1 MGLMITKSRVDFSL
15 PILYYGIMSNF
26 KRYYQDKNIVFITI
40 VTYNRQQILVEN
52 IELLRQSFKNVKY
65 SYEIIAGIVL
75 PDHLHIL
82 MQTDKAS
89 GYSKI
94 ISSLKSNF
102 SRLLPK
108 NMNQTQK
115 QLLRREKGI
124 WQRKYYDHIIRDD
137 MDFNKHLDY
146 IHYNSV
152 KHLNISPKD
161 WEFSSFK
168 KFVKQG
174 FYQENWCNFDDKNG
188 ILNMNLE

>member
-1 MGLMITKSRVDFSL
+1 
-15 PILYYGIMSNF
+15 MSNF

-40 VTYNRQQILVEN
+40 VTYNRQQILVKN

-65 SYEIIAGIVL
+65 NYEIIAGIVL

-82 MQTDKAS
+82 IQTNKSSD
-89 GYSKI
+89 YSKI
-94 ISSLKSNF
+94 ISSFKSNF

-108 NMNQTQK
+108 NKNQTQK

-137 MDFNKHLDY
+137 KDFNKHLDY

-152 KHLNISPKD
+152 KHLNILPKD
-161 WEFSSFK
+161 WDFSSFK
-168 KFVKQG
+168 KIVKQG
-174 FYQENWCNFDDKNG
+174 FYQEDWCNFDDKNCVM
-188 ILNMNLE
+188 NMDLE

>member
-1 MGLMITKSRVDFSL
+1 
-15 PILYYGIMSNF
+15 MSNF
-26 KRYYQDKNIVFITI
+26 KRYYKDKNIVFITI
-40 VTYNRQQILVEN
+40 VTYNRQQILVKN

-65 SYEIIAGIVL
+65 NYEIIAGIVL

-82 MQTDKAS
+82 IQTDEAS
-89 GYSKI
+89 DYSKI
-94 ISSLKSNF
+94 ISSFKSNF

-108 NMNQTQK
+108 NMNQTEA
-115 QLLRREKGI
+115 QLDRREKGI
-124 WQRKYYDHIIRDD
+124 WQRKYYDHIIRND

-152 KHLNISPKD
+152 KHLNIAPKD
-161 WEFSSFK
+161 WKFSSFK

-174 FYQENWCNFDDKNG
+174 FYQENWCNFNDKNG

>member
-1 MGLMITKSRVDFSL
+1 
-15 PILYYGIMSNF
+15 MSKF
-26 KRYYQDKNIVFITI
+26 KRYYKDKNIVFITI
-40 VTYNRQQILVEN
+40 VTYNRQQILVKN

-65 SYEIIAGIVL
+65 NYEILAGIVL
-75 PDHLHIL
+75 PDHSHIL
-82 MQTDKAS
+82 IQTDKAS
-89 GYSKI
+89 DYSKI
-94 ISSLKSNF
+94 ISSFKSNF

-108 NMNQTQK
+108 NMNQTEA
-115 QLLRREKGI
+115 QLDRREKGI
-124 WQRKYYDHIIRDD
+124 WQRKYYDHIIRND

-152 KHLNISPKD
+152 KHLNIVPKD

-188 ILNMNLE
+188 ILNMDLE

>member
-1 MGLMITKSRVDFSL
+1 
-15 PILYYGIMSNF
+15 MSNF

-40 VTYNRQQILVEN
+40 VTYNRQQILVKN

-65 SYEIIAGIVL
+65 NYEIIAGIVL

-82 MQTDKAS
+82 IQTNKSSD
-89 GYSKI
+89 YSKI
-94 ISSLKSNF
+94 ISSFKLNF

-108 NMNQTQK
+108 NKNQTQK

-137 MDFNKHLDY
+137 KDFNKHLDY

-152 KHLNISPKD
+152 KHLNILPKD
-161 WEFSSFK
+161 WDFSSFK

-174 FYQENWCNFDDKNG
+174 FYQEDWCDFDDKNCVM
-188 ILNMNLE
+188 NMDLE

>member
-1 MGLMITKSRVDFSL
+1 
-15 PILYYGIMSNF
+15 MSNF

-52 IELLRQSFKNVKY
+52 IELLRHSFKNVKY

-161 WEFSSFK
+161 WQFSSFK

-174 FYQENWCNFDDKNG
+174 FYQEDWCNFNDKNCV
-188 ILNMNLE
+188 LNMDLE

>member
-1 MGLMITKSRVDFSL
+1 
-15 PILYYGIMSNF
+15 MSNF

-82 MQTDKAS
+82 MQTDQAS

-161 WEFSSFK
+161 WQFSSFK

-174 FYQENWCNFDDKNG
+174 FYQEDWCNFDDKNCV
-188 ILNMNLE
+188 LNMDLE

>member
-1 MGLMITKSRVDFSL
+1 
-15 PILYYGIMSNF
+15 MSNF

-40 VTYNRQQILVEN
+40 VTYNRQQILVRN

-65 SYEIIAGIVL
+65 NYEIIAGIVI
-75 PDHLHIL
+75 PGHLHIL
-82 MQTDKAS
+82 IQTTNAS
-89 GYSKI
+89 DYSKI
-94 ISSLKSNF
+94 ISSFKSNF

-108 NMNQTQK
+108 NMNQTQN
-115 QLLRREKGI
+115 QLQRREKGI

-137 MDFNKHLDY
+137 IDFNKHLDY

-188 ILNMNLE
+188 ILNMDLE